1 MKKLEVFTS
10 EGGARYVKAPRA
22 EVVAET
28 KFDVELGIAGMRE
41 LFDDESAGIVDY
53 GEMDYEAGSETLSQ
67 FAGQLCFDEET
78 EILTNSGWRRFRDAH
93 EVEKVMT
100 LNPTTA
106 QLEWGKP
113 KAWHQYDYV
122 GDLFYVE
129 GRDVDF
135 AVTPDHR
142 QWAQWGSDQ
151 TYKFAKTSELAT
163 TQFKILTAPPN
174 GWTGRWPDTVTIPDV
189 EKTQAVANQH
199 TKAGTKKVTMA
210 GRVYSTEKEI
220 EALAILCAYYATEGT
235 LATGVGG
242 AVVIYGDHYA
252 GVRAVCD
259 TLQLPTSVWMDKRNN
274 VLRIA
279 VGGGQPLRAYMEQH
293 CGKLSPNKK
302 LPNWVT
308 ELPTEQLQKI
318 WKLLV
323 ETDGH
328 QYAAGGEVL
337 CSTSATLVDQAQ
349 EILLKLGFT
358 GTPGMYAGTNYP
370 MLAIRKKIKP
380 VAQVNKSVL
389 MERRHY
395 SGQVHCVTTDNGIVL
410 VRRNGIPHLS
420 GNCYLSFGE
429 KRTPLAEN
437 KKYLERIMES
447 AHGSVFEHSS
457 YSVLFFGIDRATT
470 HELVRHR
477 AGTAFSQ
484 VSQRYVDDEHLRFV
498 MPYEYNGSSKLI
510 AQFER
515 RIDRA
520 VEDYR
525 VTSHELRE
533 VIKRNDG
540 ESSTEYRKRIQS
552 CSREVLPNCT
562 EAPIIVTA
570 NVRAWRH
577 IFSMRCSAHAD
588 VRIRRPMIEV
598 LQSLRLKAPNL
609 FSDFE
614 FEQLRDGTLA
624 AASRYPKV

>member
-10 EGGARYVKAPRA
+10 QGGARYVRAPRA

-41 LFDDESAGIVDY
+41 LFNDESAGIVDY

-67 FAGQLCFDEET
+67 FAGQL
-78 EILTNSGWRRFRDAH
+78 S
-93 EVEKVMT
+93 
-100 LNPTTA
+100 
-106 QLEWGKP
+106 
-113 KAWHQYDYV
+113 
-122 GDLFYVE
+122 
-129 GRDVDF
+129 
-135 AVTPDHR
+135 
-142 QWAQWGSDQ
+142 
-151 TYKFAKTSELAT
+151 
-163 TQFKILTAPPN
+163 
-174 GWTGRWPDTVTIPDV
+174 
-189 EKTQAVANQH
+189 
-199 TKAGTKKVTMA
+199 
-210 GRVYSTEKEI
+210 
-220 EALAILCAYYATEGT
+220 
-235 LATGVGG
+235 
-242 AVVIYGDHYA
+242 
-252 GVRAVCD
+252 
-259 TLQLPTSVWMDKRNN
+259 
-274 VLRIA
+274 
-279 VGGGQPLRAYMEQH
+279 
-293 CGKLSPNKK
+293 
-302 LPNWVT
+302 
-308 ELPTEQLQKI
+308 
-318 WKLLV
+318 
-323 ETDGH
+323 
-328 QYAAGGEVL
+328 
-337 CSTSATLVDQAQ
+337 
-349 EILLKLGFT
+349 
-358 GTPGMYAGTNYP
+358 
-370 MLAIRKKIKP
+370 
-380 VAQVNKSVL
+380 
-389 MERRHY
+389 
-395 SGQVHCVTTDNGIVL
+395 
-410 VRRNGIPHLS
+410 
-420 GNCYLSFGE
+420 YLSFGE

-515 RIDRA
+515 RIDKA

-525 VTSHELRE
+525 ITSHELRE